1 MFVQHSRPLFDK
13 AFTFFERPAVLKV
26 TLFKT
31 LNSETCKNQCKIE
44 HPGNHTQF
52 HDTYPGSRVYMK
64 TLPACEAVSRSS
76 VTCQIKTVRGNFLTP
91 LALVIF
97 LSIFAIFPLVIEY
110 FICYHCDNYFL
121 DNLAV
126 WELWHLSYFPFRA
139 LLRRIQV
146 NMFCHILLLKKRE
159 KR

>member
-31 LNSETCKNQCKIE
+31 LNSETCKNLCKIE
-44 HPGNHTQF
+44 HPGNHT
-52 HDTYPGSRVYMK
+52 HTRVYMK

-76 VTCQIKTVRGNFLTP
+76 VTRQIKTVRGNFLTP